1 MPLEQSWC
9 FCSNSSEDGLSFKEG
24 NHTVASP
31 LTITVSHVFT
41 PEYRVFKECIHVHY
55 FFHLIPATL
64 RYATLHN
71 TTQQQDRIIK
81 VRVYVLLVRLY
92 VPPPPTDPVSSP
104 RRARGCGTDSA
115 TSFLLS
121 NIIRVMS
128 GIIIDSS

>member
-1 MPLEQSWC
+1 MCITFFISYPLRY
-9 FCSNSSEDGLSFKEG
+9 
-24 NHTVASP
+24 V
-31 LTITVSHVFT
+31 
-41 PEYRVFKECIHVHY
+41 
-55 FFHLIPATL
+55 TL